1 MGMKFIALRLD
12 EVTGEMKAAAAGG
25 EEKQRLNPEPCHV
38 TINQVSGEELE

>member
-1 MGMKFIALRLD
+1 MGVKFIALRLD
-12 EVTGEMKAAAAGG
+12 EVTGEMKAAGG